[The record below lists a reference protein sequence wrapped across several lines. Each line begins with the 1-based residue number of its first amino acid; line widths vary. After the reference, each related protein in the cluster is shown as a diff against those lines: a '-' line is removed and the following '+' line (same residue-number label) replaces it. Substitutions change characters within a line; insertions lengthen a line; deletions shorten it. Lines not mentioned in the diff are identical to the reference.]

1 MGRGGFFEGR
11 RLAIFRCGT
20 CFAFDRR
27 AGKGRLRVRI
37 TTRFLFDIFYAF
49 TPFGALSF
57 EHLIRVQQS
66 NPKSASQ
73 LW

>member
-1 MGRGGFFEGR
+1 MGRVFFEGR

-27 AGKGRLRVRI
+27 AGKAACASGSPLD
-37 TTRFLFDIFYAF
+37 FLFDIFYAF